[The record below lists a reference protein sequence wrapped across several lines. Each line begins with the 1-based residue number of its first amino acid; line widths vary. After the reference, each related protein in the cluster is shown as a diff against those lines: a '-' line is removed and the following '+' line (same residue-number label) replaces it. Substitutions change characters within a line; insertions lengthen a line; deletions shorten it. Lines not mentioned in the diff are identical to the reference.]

1 MANWLKCMTTDGAEV
16 QLNLD
21 QVAFIRPYQ
30 RIAASPAAKSFS
42 RVRLPVH
49 PCERRQGPSYS
60 SSGTISAPPHDL

>member
-30 RIAASPAAKSFS
+30 KDRGFS
-42 RVRLPVH
+42 GSEIVFAGG
-49 PCERRQGPSYS
+49 GPSPILVNEDKDHL
-60 SSGTISAPPHDL
+60 TALAAQSAPHDL